1 MTPTELE
8 NRLEE
13 WARWVQGGAIPAN
26 LGFSDHAAGFG
37 EYLCS
42 NPSGPPVAMERQM
55 EIEVAVG
62 ELASIGLGVFD
73 QVCKKWTKPPVKR
86 YQLCA
91 EVLRAEY
98 RAHPAYG
105 DARYENSGNALPK
118 TLKRLGISERT
129 YYRKLELGKNF
140 LRSTLEQYQNNHI
153 RIS

>member
-1 MTPTELE
+1 MSPTELE

-26 LGFSDHAAGFG
+26 LGFSDHAAGFREYMG
-37 EYLCS
+37 E
-42 NPSGPPVAMERQM
+42 NTSGPPVAMERQM

-62 ELASIGLGVFD
+62 ELASAGQGVFD
-73 QVCKKWTKPPVKR
+73 QVRKKWIRQPIRR

-105 DARYENSGNALPK
+105 DARYESTGNAMPK
-118 TLKRLGISERT
+118 TLKRLGTSERT
-129 YYRKLELGKNF
+129 YFRKLKLGKEF
-140 LRSTLEQYQNNHI
+140 IHSKLHSI
-153 RIS
+153 F